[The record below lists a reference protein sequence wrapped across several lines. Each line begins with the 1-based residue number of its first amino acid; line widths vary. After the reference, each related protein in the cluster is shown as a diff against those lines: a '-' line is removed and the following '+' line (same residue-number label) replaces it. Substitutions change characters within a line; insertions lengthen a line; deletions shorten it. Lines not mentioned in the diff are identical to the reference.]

1 MAYTDILVIANIAL
15 ALLLVVSSVLYVC
28 KYRNQLTW
36 IKGLY
41 AFVGLYWL
49 GVYVTIYFCGNM
61 CVSDFIRPG
70 LTLGLGVMAT
80 GALYRVL
87 VGYRL

>member
-1 MAYTDILVIANIAL
+1 MAYTDVLVYANIAL
-15 ALLLVVSSVLYVC
+15 ALLLMVASVLYIIR
-28 KYRNQLTW
+28 YRNRLTW

-49 GVYVTIYFCGNM
+49 CIYVTIYYCGNM
-61 CVSDFIRPG
+61 CVKDFIRPC
-70 LTLGLGVMAT
+70 LTFALGVVAT

-87 VGYRL
+87 AGIRT

>member
-1 MAYTDILVIANIAL
+1 MFTS
-15 ALLLVVSSVLYVC
+15 LLYIC
-28 KYRNQLTW
+28 KYRNQLSW

-41 AFVGLYWL
+41 TLVGFYWF
-49 GVYVTIYFCGNM
+49 GVYISIALYGPTPAI
-61 CVSDFIRPG
+61 SDFIRPG
-70 LTLGLGVMAT
+70 ITLFLGVMAT